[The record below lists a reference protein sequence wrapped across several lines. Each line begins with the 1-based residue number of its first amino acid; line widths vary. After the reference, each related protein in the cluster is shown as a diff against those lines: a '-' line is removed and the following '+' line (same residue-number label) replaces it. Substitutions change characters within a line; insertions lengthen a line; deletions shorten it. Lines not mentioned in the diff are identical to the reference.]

1 MDGIK
6 YPIRIQDINK
16 FERLNNISVNVF
28 AINEDE
34 KIFPLRIT
42 PSKDLNHHVN
52 LLYITDEDGERS
64 HYTLISPD
72 LSVLKS
78 TTITRKS
85 LYVIFAYMPVNQK
98 KY

>member
-42 PSKDLNHHVN
+42 PSKDLN
-52 LLYITDEDGERS
+52 
-64 HYTLISPD
+64 
-72 LSVLKS
+72 
-78 TTITRKS
+78 
-85 LYVIFAYMPVNQK
+85 
-98 KY
+98 